1 VGDLSTPETL
11 LEHRLGSVAEIKAQ
25 IDEMKARMG
34 NLYQLR
40 DFLKKEQGIIGD
52 IEAILKSPVPKMKQ
66 KLSVL
71 INELDEILN
80 KATVKM
86 VIEVEKILK

>member
-1 VGDLSTPETL
+1 
-11 LEHRLGSVAEIKAQ
+11 LGSVAEIKAQ